1 MNNYQTSQRSQKFD
15 IVYRNY
21 AIQIKH
27 RAEEQCYAIFY
38 KFERE
43 REREDMFL
51 ERILQTFLTFKLLYD
66 ELGRYCN
73 IAAFY

>member
-15 IVYRNY
+15 IVQVHKNY
-21 AIQIKH
+21 AVQIKH
-27 RAEEQCYAIFY
+27 RAEEKCYAIFY
-38 KFERE
+38 KLQKERIVK
-43 REREDMFL
+43 
-51 ERILQTFLTFKLLYD
+51 RILQTFLTFKLLYD